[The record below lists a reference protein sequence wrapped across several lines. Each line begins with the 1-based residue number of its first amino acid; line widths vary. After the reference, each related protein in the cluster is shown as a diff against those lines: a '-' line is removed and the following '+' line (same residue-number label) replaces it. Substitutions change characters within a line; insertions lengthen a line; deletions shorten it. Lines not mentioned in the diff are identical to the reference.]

1 MAKSDYT
8 TLEAAGIEVKVSS
21 PGKLYFP
28 DAGVTKL
35 DLAEFYLEFAD
46 HVLLGLRERP
56 TVLKR
61 WVEGIS
67 GEPFFQK
74 RLPPKRPDWIESA
87 TISFPSGR
95 TAEELVPVDAAHLVW
110 AANLGNIDFNP
121 HPIRRSDLDHPDE
134 LRIDLDPQPDI
145 PWSQV
150 KEVAMCANEVLAE
163 HGLVGYPKTS
173 GSRGIHVYVR
183 IEQRWTFGEVRR
195 AALAFAREV
204 ERRLPGKA
212 TSKWWK
218 EEREGVFLDYN
229 QNAKDHTIASVYSV
243 RPLPDARTSC
253 ALTWDE
259 LPDVEAADLTIRTV
273 AERLRSDTDPYA
285 TIDDQSFTLDSLLD
299 LAQRD
304 EDGGLGDAPW
314 PPHFAKQPGEPKRV
328 QPSRARKDE

>member
-1 MAKSDYT
+1 
-8 TLEAAGIEVKVSS
+8 
-21 PGKLYFP
+21 
-28 DAGVTKL
+28 
-35 DLAEFYLEFAD
+35 
-46 HVLLGLRERP
+46 
-56 TVLKR
+56 
-61 WVEGIS
+61 
-67 GEPFFQK
+67 
-74 RLPPKRPDWIESA
+74 
-87 TISFPSGR
+87 
-95 TAEELVPVDAAHLVW
+95 
-110 AANLGNIDFNP
+110 
-121 HPIRRSDLDHPDE
+121 

-243 RPLPDARTSC
+243 RPVADARTSC

>member
-1 MAKSDYT
+1 
-8 TLEAAGIEVKVSS
+8 
-21 PGKLYFP
+21 
-28 DAGVTKL
+28 
-35 DLAEFYLEFAD
+35 
-46 HVLLGLRERP
+46 
-56 TVLKR
+56 
-61 WVEGIS
+61 
-67 GEPFFQK
+67 
-74 RLPPKRPDWIESA
+74 
-87 TISFPSGR
+87 
-95 TAEELVPVDAAHLVW
+95 
-110 AANLGNIDFNP
+110 
-121 HPIRRSDLDHPDE
+121 
-134 LRIDLDPQPDI
+134 
-145 PWSQV
+145 
-150 KEVAMCANEVLAE
+150 VLAE

-243 RPLPDARTSC
+243 RPVADARTSC

>member
-1 MAKSDYT
+1 MAAKTDYT
-8 TLEAAGIEVKVSS
+8 ILEAAGIEVRVSS
-21 PGKLYFP
+21 PGKAYFP
-28 DAGVTKL
+28 EAGVTKL

-61 WVEGIS
+61 WVDGIG

-110 AANLGNIDFNP
+110 ATNLGNIDFNP
-121 HPIRRSDLDHPDE
+121 HPIR
-134 LRIDLDPQPDI
+134 RIDLDPQPDI

-150 KEVAMCANEVLAE
+150 KDVAMCANEVLTE
-163 HGLVGYPKTS
+163 HDLVGYPKTS

-183 IEQRWTFGEVRR
+183 IEQRWTFTDVRR

-243 RPLPDARTSC
+243 RPVPDARTSC

-259 LPDVEAADLTIRTV
+259 LPGVEAPDLTIRTV
-273 AERLRSDTDPYA
+273 AERLREGVDPYA
-285 TIDDQSFTLDSLLD
+285 TIDDEAFMLDSLLD

-304 EDGGLGDAPW
+304 EEGGLGDAPW

-328 QPSRARKDE
+328 QPSRAR